1 MLFRGFIMKKSLFA
15 TSFLFCSAALTFAR
29 DDLPPIEDREVPPA
43 PIVSNLNAEVSG
55 NSVTLSWTQA
65 PDLAGDSAILR
76 SDKPITA
83 ANFGESE
90 KIAILPASQTTFT
103 DSIEGGK
110 TYYYAILSRDEGG
123 AYYDFFVPASNSLL
137 VAVSADKSVT
147 ADLVARYSSFVAV
160 SRDDSVIVSW
170 EGGIRGKSA
179 LMYRSTTPFNGLAS
193 LVQAVLVAGFVDEG
207 SPFVDYPVP
216 GVPYHYAIIDEASVR
231 SGTVSFTDGFN
242 TNAAPVEVPARYLAF
257 KKPLLASLRPMPLPW
272 LNPDRSVKAEPK
284 RFTPATERSI
294 GALAR
299 RAKAG
304 TTAVKAPFV
313 FRSEREAVSGGEEFA
328 LKKIVEAGY
337 GSGDWKGTIE
347 SLERFLAIRRGLDTT
362 ARTRFYIGEAAYF
375 AGNADRAL
383 KEFLLAR
390 DRYYTQSNE
399 WIQYVLDSLLD
410 KDGERSL

>member
-1 MLFRGFIMKKSLFA
+1 MIFRGFIMKKPL
-15 TSFLFCSAALTFAR
+15 SAAFFLLFSLSLTFAR
-29 DDLPPIEDREVPPA
+29 DDLPPIEDREVPAA

-55 NSVTLSWTQA
+55 NSVTLTWTQA
-65 PDLAGDSAILR
+65 PDLAGDSAVLR

-83 ANFGESE
+83 ANFGEAE
-90 KIAILPASQTTFT
+90 KIATVPATQTTYT

-110 TYYYAILSRDEGG
+110 TYYYAILSLDERG

-137 VAVSADKSVT
+137 VAVSADKGETV
-147 ADLVARYSSFVAV
+147 DQVARYSTFGAV
-160 SRDDSVIVSW
+160 TRDDSVIVSW
-170 EGGIRGKSA
+170 EGGIRGKNV
-179 LMYRSTTPFNGLAS
+179 LIYRSTSPFIGLSS

-207 SPFVDYPVP
+207 APFIDYPVP

-231 SGTVSFTDGFN
+231 SGTVSFADGLN
-242 TNAAPVEVPARYLAF
+242 TNASPVEVPARYLTF

-272 LNPDRSVKAEPK
+272 LNPDRSVQAEPR
-284 RFTPATERSI
+284 RFTPVTERNVD
-294 GALAR
+294 ALAA
-299 RAKAG
+299 RAATG
-304 TTAVKAPFV
+304 TTTAKAPFV

-337 GSGDWKGTIE
+337 GSKDWKGTIE

-362 ARTRFYIGEAAYF
+362 ARTRFYIGEAAFF

-399 WIQYVLDSLLD
+399 WIQYVLESLLV
-410 KDGERSL
+410 KDGAKSL